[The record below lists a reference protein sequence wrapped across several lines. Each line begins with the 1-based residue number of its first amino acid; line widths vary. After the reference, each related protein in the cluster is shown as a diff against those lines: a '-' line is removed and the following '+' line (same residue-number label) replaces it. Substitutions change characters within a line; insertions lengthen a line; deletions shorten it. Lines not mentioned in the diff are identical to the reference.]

1 MTDPGDHPMPSQ
13 PASPPP
19 KRPPSARRRQLAGAA
34 LAAGA
39 LSALAP
45 CTAPAAI
52 IPAPGPWPTNIIGAA
67 NPLIGTP
74 FALNGSNATVN
85 ADLRIWLPHGGQR
98 RGAVTRT
105 VGDSTV
111 IRGRLRNRDTRRSIA
126 GATLTLAAQDVYTPD
141 WNAVANTRTNRHG
154 NFRVVL
160 GPGYHRRVG
169 VIYYPSV
176 TAVSPLY
183 SRRLLIRAKTRVVLA
198 APYHKRRAYRFDGQV
213 SAGVLP
219 IPSTGLL
226 IALQVRNRRG
236 NYVTARLQRTTAN
249 GRFRIR
255 YTFPTRNPLRVR
267 VFVPAQTDWAIFAGT
282 SRARY
287 ILPR

>member
-1 MTDPGDHPMPSQ
+1 MPSQ
-13 PASPPP
+13 HASTPP

-45 CTAPAAI
+45 STAPAAI
-52 IPAPGPWPTNIIGAA
+52 IPAPGPWPTGIIGAA

-74 FALNGSNATVN
+74 FALNGSNATGN
-85 ADLRIWLPHGGQR
+85 ADLRVWLSHGGR
-98 RGAVTRT
+98 HRGAVTRI

-126 GATLTLAAQDVYTPD
+126 GATLTLAAQDVSTPD

-183 SRRLLIRAKTRVVLA
+183 SRRLLIRAKSRVVLA

-213 SAGVLP
+213 SAGAVP
-219 IPSTGLL
+219 VPSSGLL
-226 IALQVRNRRG
+226 IAFQVRNRRG
-236 NYVTARLQRTTAN
+236 NWITARLARTTSS

-255 YTFPTRNPLRVR
+255 YTFPTFAPLRVR
-267 VFVPAQTDWAIFAGT
+267 VSVPSQTGWALYAGA
-282 SRARY
+282 SRVRY
-287 ILPR
+287 VSPRR